1 MTNRGSWG
9 PLLGSQINPQHT
21 IGTRDASNK
30 AIQSG
35 SKGPGPG
42 KAMTLC
48 GGSHEIKML
57 GNKERLAVSDRNA
70 LKEMLTVAE
79 STVA

>member
-1 MTNRGSWG
+1 
-9 PLLGSQINPQHT
+9 
-21 IGTRDASNK
+21 
-30 AIQSG
+30 
-35 SKGPGPG
+35 
-42 KAMTLC
+42 MTLC